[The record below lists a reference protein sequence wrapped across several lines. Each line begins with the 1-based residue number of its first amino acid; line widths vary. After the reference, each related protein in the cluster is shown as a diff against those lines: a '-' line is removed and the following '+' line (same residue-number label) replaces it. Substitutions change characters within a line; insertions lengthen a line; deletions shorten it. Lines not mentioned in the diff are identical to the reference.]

1 MNNLISLDSLTDIV
15 SNSVGILIIFAVI
28 NLIHDDSKTYQLE
41 IPLEHETE
49 LSPVFFISKN
59 DRVLKMDIDTLFAN
73 ATLQA
78 TSKAAA
84 NKRLFPLDY
93 FGLLGKIGEEKGISF
108 FTQDTNEWPESI
120 ELEQRNSSLRKSLDT
135 LDSKKQFAYF
145 FVYDNTEEGSSSG
158 SGFDAFRK
166 TREYLKARSIKSGW
180 QPVNSESPPNICS
193 RSFSRRCVYRP
204 SYLGGGKAGAQ
215 Q

>member
-1 MNNLISLDSLTDIV
+1 MKNLISLDSLTDIV

-59 DRVLKMDIDTLFAN
+59 DRILKMDTDTLFSN
-73 ATLQA
+73 ATLRA

-84 NKRLFPLDY
+84 NKRLFSLDY
-93 FGLLGKIGEEKGISF
+93 FGLLGKIDDKKGISF
-108 FTQDTNEWPESI
+108 FAQDTSQWPKFI
-120 ELEQRNSSLRKSLDT
+120 DLEKRSSSLRTSLDT
-135 LDSKKQFAYF
+135 IDPKRQFAYF
-145 FVYDNTEEGSSSG
+145 FVYDNTEEGSSAG
-158 SGFDAFRK
+158 SGFEAFRK
-166 TREYLKARSIKSGW
+166 TRKYLKTRSIKSGW
-180 QPVNSESPPNICS
+180 QPVNSDSPPNICD

-204 SYLGGGKAGAQ
+204 SYLSKGTQK
-215 Q
+215 

>member
-1 MNNLISLDSLTDIV
+1 MKNLISLDSLTDIV

-59 DRVLKMDIDTLFAN
+59 DRILKMDTDKLFAN

-93 FGLLGKIGEEKGISF
+93 FGLLGKIDDKKGISF
-108 FTQDTNEWPESI
+108 FAQDTSEWPNFI
-120 ELEQRNSSLRKSLDT
+120 ELDQRNSSLRNSLET
-135 LDSKKQFAYF
+135 LNPKKQFAYF
-145 FVYDNTEEGSSSG
+145 FVYDNIEDGSSAG
-158 SGFDAFRK
+158 SGFEAFRK
-166 TREYLKARSIKSGW
+166 TREYLKTRLIKSGW
-180 QPVNSESPPNICS
+180 QPVNSDYPPNICD

-204 SYLGGGKAGAQ
+204 SYLGGGTQK
-215 Q
+215 